1 MKTKYALMIRASSEV
16 AVNIMVG
23 KTWQLVQMSTNP
35 NCPTSNQKVE
45 LIKQCEL
52 VPAILIMVLKQ
63 YNPENRNMY
72 VPAESNSI

>member
-1 MKTKYALMIRASSEV
+1 
-16 AVNIMVG
+16 
-23 KTWQLVQMSTNP
+23 MSTNP